1 MDNNLPSD
9 FQQLKQARSDAINA
23 KDEVIKNLQHLH
35 DLMQACY
42 QEYGQLPFGVKQ
54 ALKKITDRFNS
65 ERSN

>member
-23 KDEVIKNLQHLH
+23 KDEVIKNLLHLH
-35 DLMQACY
+35 ELMEACY
-42 QEYGQLPFGVKQ
+42 REYSQLPFGVRE